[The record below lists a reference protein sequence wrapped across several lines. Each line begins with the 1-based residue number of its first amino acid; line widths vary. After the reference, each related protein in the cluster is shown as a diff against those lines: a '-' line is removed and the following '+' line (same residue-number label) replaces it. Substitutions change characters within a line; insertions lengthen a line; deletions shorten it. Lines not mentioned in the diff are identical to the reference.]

1 MVDRRNDTRESSAA
15 HVKFPPRMLLIVL
28 LVSLPLLNPWVRGD
42 GVGYYAF
49 ARALLIQ
56 HNLDFAPDYKNANE
70 GFRKA
75 RLDPTGVPKQ
85 EFRTANGHLDN
96 HFTVGPAML
105 WAPFLLIAHAGVLTA
120 RVFGANV
127 SADGFSLP
135 YLIAMAFGTL
145 VYGFAAL
152 LLSYRMACRYVAER
166 WALLATIAIWWASS
180 LPVYMYFNPSWSH
193 AHSAFTVSLFF
204 WYWLRT
210 REERKVAQWFG
221 LGLLGGL
228 MANVYYPNAL
238 VLALLVPEALVD
250 YRAALQGLNGNS
262 KRVVASLL
270 GCHLLF
276 CAVVLVSLLPT
287 FLTRYFI
294 YGGTLETGYIPISRW
309 AWRSPWFL
317 GLLFS
322 ANHGLFSW
330 TPLLLIATAGLFL
343 FWRRVPA
350 IGISVICVLIV
361 FCYFMASYPDWA
373 GVSSY
378 GNRFFVSLT
387 VFFVLGLATVLD
399 AIASHFRSRE
409 VASALLG
416 SVLSIFIIW
425 NVGLIFQWGMHLIP
439 ARGPVS
445 WSVVAQNQIHDV
457 PKQIITQLRSYLFR
471 RKDALH
477 QIEQRDIEQLKH
489 LMQP

>member
-1 MVDRRNDTRESSAA
+1 MRESSAA
-15 HVKFPPRMLLIVL
+15 HAKFPPRVLLIVL
-28 LVSLPLLNPWVRGD
+28 LVSLPLSNPWVRGD

-70 GFRKA
+70 RFREA
-75 RLDPTGVPKQ
+75 RLDPTGTPKQ

-96 HFTVGPAML
+96 HFAVGPAML

-152 LLSYRMACRYVAER
+152 LLSYRVACRYVAER
-166 WALLATIAIWWASS
+166 WALLATIAVWWASS

-193 AHSAFTVSLFF
+193 AHSAFAVALFF

-210 REERKVAQWFG
+210 RGERTVAQWFALALFAG
-221 LGLLGGL
+221 V
-228 MANVYYPNAL
+228 MMNVYYPNAL
-238 VLALLVPEALVD
+238 VLALLVPEAVAD
-250 YRAALQGLNGNS
+250 YRAALQRLQGNS
-262 KRVVASLL
+262 QKVVASLF
-270 GCHLLF
+270 GRHFLF

-294 YGGTLETGYIPISRW
+294 YGGFLETGYVPISRW

-317 GLLFS
+317 ALLFS

-343 FWRRVPA
+343 FWRRFPA

-361 FCYFMASYPDWA
+361 FYYFMASYPDWA
-373 GVSSY
+373 GISSY

-425 NVGLIFQWGMHLIP
+425 NVVLIFQWGMHLIP

-445 WSVVAQNQIHDV
+445 WSVVAQNQIHGV
-457 PKQIITQLRSYLFR
+457 PKQIIAQLRSYRFR

-477 QIEQRDIEQLKH
+477 QIEQRDMEQLKH
-489 LMQP
+489 PAQP